1 MSPRRHAKA
10 PPAGPPPPRS
20 NPLVLAWR
28 FVQTTLLILVI
39 LYVAALVISHTSGF
53 RALAEERLG
62 RALHAKIRVG
72 KSHLTPGLDV
82 VLGELKLEETGVV
95 VRARAECARAVMR
108 WHLPRPLGS
117 GALPEIQ
124 LQGARISM
132 AWQGDAWH
140 PRAFAEAA
148 DGVAKWMNIPL
159 PAKPKTAGRA
169 RDRMDDFM
177 PAAADEKPSWRGP
190 RVRVALEDGEVTWW
204 TDRPEPVAAV
214 TGLRL
219 AVTPLEAPDRPMMHY
234 LLEAREVS
242 ARGEIL
248 AAPLRLESLDTGD
261 QRLMLE
267 MMAGQR
273 PTGHAP

>member
-28 FVQTTLLILVI
+28 FVQTTLLILFI

-53 RALAEERLG
+53 RSLAEERLG
-62 RALHAKIRVG
+62 RALHAKIRIG
-72 KSHLTPGLDV
+72 ASHLTPRLDV
-82 VLGELKLEETGVV
+82 VLGELKLEETGMA
-95 VRARAECARAVMR
+95 VRARADCTRAEIR

-117 GALPEIQ
+117 GALPEIHVR
-124 LQGARISM
+124 GAHLSM
-132 AWQGDAWH
+132 AWHGEAWH
-140 PRAFAEAA
+140 PRAFADAA
-148 DGVAKWMNIPL
+148 EGVAKWMNIPL
-159 PAKPKTAGRA
+159 PAKPKAAGRA

-177 PAAADEKPSWRGP
+177 PAADEAKVSWRGP
-190 RVRVALEDGEVTWW
+190 RARIAVEDGQVTWW
-204 TDRPEPVAAV
+204 TDQVDPVAAV
-214 TGLRL
+214 SGLRL
-219 AVTPLEAPDRPMMHY
+219 AITPLDAPDRPMMHF

-242 ARGEIL
+242 DRGEIL

-273 PTGHAP
+273 PAKSAP